1 MADEPVVVLK
11 SRPEKA
17 GNRVEDKTKTTV
29 NGDLTGLLPSKGVA
43 KCEGA
48 K

>member
-1 MADEPVVVLK
+1 VTDEPEVVLK
-11 SRPEKA
+11 SRHEKA
-17 GNRVEDKTKTTV
+17 GNRVENKTKTTV

-43 KCEGA
+43 KCEGM